1 MATYYPFQH
10 RKMINPPTTIHIKS
24 DSNELQYVET
34 KKPPKGEVTY
44 VYKSSKSKS
53 KLGERLALNENDLT
67 KLIKVNT

>member
-1 MATYYPFQH
+1 MATYYPLQH

-34 KKPPKGEVTY
+34 KKPPKGEVTFI
-44 VYKSSKSKS
+44 YKYSKSKS
-53 KLGERLALNENDLT
+53 KLGELLPMDEQTLT